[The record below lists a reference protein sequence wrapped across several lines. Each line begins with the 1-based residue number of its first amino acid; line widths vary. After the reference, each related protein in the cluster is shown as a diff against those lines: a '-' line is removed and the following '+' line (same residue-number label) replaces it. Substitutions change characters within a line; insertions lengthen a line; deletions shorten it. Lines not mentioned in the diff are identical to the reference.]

1 MSSIAPHLILISG
14 PVGVGKTTVANELS
28 ALLVSNAIAHTYVDL
43 DALTHTYPRPKHDP
57 FGQGLALQNLQ
68 AVWDNAQAHNP
79 RLLLIARVIE
89 TEAGAQKIADTVA
102 SDRVTLIQLVARDE
116 TLIDRVRQRE
126 NGSGR
131 EWHEA
136 RAIELSRILSET
148 EFADHVFETD
158 DRSPTEIAA
167 AILETLEIV

>member
-1 MSSIAPHLILISG
+1 MSSDAPQLILISG
-14 PVGVGKTTVANELS
+14 AVGVGKTTIANELS

-57 FGQGLALQNLQ
+57 FGQGFALQNLQ
-68 AVWDNAQAHNP
+68 AVWGNAQAHNP

-89 TEAGAQKIADTVA
+89 TEAGARKIADAVA
-102 SDRVTLIQLVARDE
+102 LDRFTLIQLVARDE
-116 TLIDRVRQRE
+116 TLLDRVRQRE

-136 RAIELSRILSET
+136 RAIELSRILSQT
-148 EFADHVFETD
+148 EFADHVFTTD
-158 DRSPTEIAA
+158 DKISTEIATE
-167 AILETLEIV
+167 ILKTLELE